1 MKEKP
6 KARVITTA
14 WGDSY
19 LNELLDITIPA
30 LLAPGN
36 LPAFVEHFDTEFVL
50 VTEQRD
56 FAYVES
62 HPSYLRLKDVC
73 PARMVMADD
82 LVVSRN
88 MYGTSLTHCLH
99 RGFEDLGQ
107 EMMEYY
113 LLFLNSDFILADGS
127 YASLARKLLD
137 GERLVFAP
145 SYCTNSEPVRP
156 LLNAR
161 IDPVS
166 RALAVPPR
174 EMAELVL
181 RNRHNTIRSKTV
193 NVPVFHMD
201 ISDQFY
207 WYVDEYTLIG
217 HQMPIALVAMRPEQ
231 VYVDPVCFW
240 DYATISMAAPNLPRC
255 VIADSDDFLMLE
267 LRRSRTFVELM
278 RIGRVTN
285 ENVARALGYMTA
297 DQYEMG
303 RFQLTLHARDLPPET
318 DDARAM
324 LKAHVDNIYAL
335 LPPPSPYIGHTY
347 WIGLIDEFNRNKS
360 DWWHRNRPLEKV
372 SAPEQASEFPVASL
386 APLPGTSG
394 ILRRMLR
401 HFISDEA
408 IRDAYRRV
416 FGALPRVTRN
426 HPYWACLRFVLEEI
440 DRVCATPGARIL
452 IVQSENG
459 YLHRAFEGVAGAT
472 VSIVSPFALQSRGV
486 PDGLCDLDFCL
497 FDLDW
502 LQASQS
508 YRQLYSIVRPKMRN
522 GGHVVLHHASIAL
535 RGLSDRSVEQILPL
549 LPDVDRS
556 NARFA
561 GGIEL
566 ARAIDTY
573 IGMLEVRATRTLA
586 GRLLTPLRVLQ
597 VWWRARRG
605 NAVAAALP
613 PHEMPAHCC
622 AITVMTDVRFHA
634 GRAEAPVRPVSSA
647 AP

>member
-1 MKEKP
+1 MKEKR

-14 WGDSY
+14 WGESY

-62 HPSYLRLKDVC
+62 HPSYLRLKGVC

-107 EMMEYY
+107 EMTEHY
-113 LLFLNSDFILADGS
+113 LLFLNSDFVLADGS
-127 YASLARKLLD
+127 YASLTRKLLD

-156 LLNAR
+156 LLNAK
-161 IDPVS
+161 INPVS
-166 RALAVPPR
+166 RALAIPPR
-174 EMAELVL
+174 EMAEIILN
-181 RNRHNTIRSKTV
+181 NRHNTIRSKTV

-207 WYVDEYTLIG
+207 WYVDEFTLIG
-217 HQMPIALVAMRPEQ
+217 HQMPIALVAMRPER
-231 VYVDPVCFW
+231 VYLDPVSFW

-255 VIADSDDFLMLE
+255 VMADSDDFLMLE

-278 RIGRVTN
+278 RIGRVAV
-285 ENVARALGYMTA
+285 EDVASALGYMTA

-303 RFQLTLHARDLPPET
+303 RFQLTLHARDLPPEIE
-318 DDARAM
+318 DARSR
-324 LKAHVDNIYAL
+324 LKAHVDKVYAM
-335 LPPPSPYIGHTY
+335 LPPPASYIGHTY
-347 WIGLIDEFNRNKS
+347 WVGLIEEFNRNKS
-360 DWWHRNRPLEKV
+360 DWWHRNRPIGNA
-372 SAPEQASEFPVASL
+372 SAPEPVSEFSATSL
-386 APLPGTSG
+386 APLPGTG
-394 ILRRMLR
+394 GFLRRMLR
-401 HFISDEA
+401 LLVSDET
-408 IRDAYRRV
+408 IRDTYRRI
-416 FGALPRVTRN
+416 FGTLPRVTRN

-440 DRVCATPGARIL
+440 DRVRAVPGVRIL
-452 IVQSENG
+452 VVQSENG
-459 YLHRAFEGVAGAT
+459 FLHRALKGIAGAK
-472 VSIVSPFALQSRGV
+472 VSIVSPYALQSRGL
-486 PDGLCDLDFCL
+486 PDGVCDLDFCL

-502 LQASQS
+502 QQASQS
-508 YRQLYSIVRPKMRN
+508 YRSLYSIVRPAMRD
-522 GGHVVLHHASIAL
+522 GGRVVLHHASIAL
-535 RGLSDRSVEQILPL
+535 RRLSSRSVEQILPL
-549 LPDVDRS
+549 LPDIDLS
-556 NARFA
+556 SARFT
-561 GGIEL
+561 GGPWL

-573 IGMLEVRATRTLA
+573 TGMLELRATWSLA
-586 GRLLTPLRVLQ
+586 SRILVPWWMLK

-605 NAVAAALP
+605 NAAAETLP
-613 PHEMPAHCC
+613 QHEVPAHCC
-622 AITVMTDVRFHA
+622 AVTVTTEVRFYARHA
-634 GRAEAPVRPVSSA
+634 APARSVSSV